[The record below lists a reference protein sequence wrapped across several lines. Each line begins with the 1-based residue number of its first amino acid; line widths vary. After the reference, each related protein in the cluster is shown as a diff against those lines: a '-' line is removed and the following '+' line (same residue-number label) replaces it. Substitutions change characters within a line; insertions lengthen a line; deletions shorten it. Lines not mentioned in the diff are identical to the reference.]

1 MNKKKVHRALRHTL
15 FFLIAYCKSGVVIFI
30 PFGLW
35 LFLPYLL
42 KLNRTRLS
50 CCNVSSPEV
59 RLLISLPDNAR
70 SKMRYRHNR
79 IPRCRSLL

>member
-1 MNKKKVHRALRHTL
+1 MRPKY
-15 FFLIAYCKSGVVIFI
+15 FVVIFI

-35 LFLPYLL
+35 LFFPYLL
-42 KLNRTRLS
+42 KSNQTRLS

-70 SKMRYRHNR
+70 PKMRYPSETYPAVRES
-79 IPRCRSLL
+79 IRSVCF